1 MTKYFFGGVTISDL
15 QLRKIHF
22 DEKFEESTV
31 QKLIQFQQK
40 KSKIN
45 NKEVRRVVKET
56 EKEVAVIQNR
66 IDIILSKAKAEGK
79 KQTEIT
85 TSTSFKDVILSF
97 NTAYNNLKT
106 TLSITDNLELKKYMF
121 AMELELI
128 KNFDEIV
135 MVDAKSQKFLQV

>member
-31 QKLIQFQQK
+31 QKLIQSQK
-40 KSKIN
+40 KKSTIN